1 MKKKT
6 SALWGIISGLLIAG
20 YAVFLLLDAF
30 VIPRDIVKVED
41 IAPDNSLSY
50 TSKVESDVSSA
61 ESAVSGAESS
71 DVPDA
76 SDTSSDQSGDTVNEP
91 VITENSYTDENIS
104 ITITSDRRYDTDI
117 YIADIIVKDPSYL
130 KAGLAEGSFGR
141 NVKQKTSEM
150 AVEYGAVLAINGDYY
165 GYRDRGYVMRN
176 GYLYRDKARHDE
188 IDDALAV
195 YADGSMSV
203 VKESEVSAEELKDS
217 GAVQIFSFGPGLLS
231 DGKFTV
237 ESGDEVKQSMN
248 SNPRTAIG
256 MVEPLH
262 YVFVVSDGRTS
273 QNIGL
278 SLYELAWV
286 MKDAGC
292 TLAYN
297 LDGGGSSTMWFC
309 GRIVN
314 NPTSHTYQPDERS
327 VSDIVYIG

>member
-6 SALWGIISGLLIAG
+6 SALWGIISGLLIAS

-50 TSKVESDVSSA
+50 TSKVESAVSSA
-61 ESAVSGAESS
+61 ENS
-71 DVPDA
+71 DLSEI
-76 SDTSSDQSGDTVNEP
+76 SDTVSSDQSGTVANEP

-195 YADGSMSV
+195 FADGSMRV

-273 QNIGL
+273 KNIGL

>member
-6 SALWGIISGLLIAG
+6 SALWGIISGLLIAS

-50 TSKVESDVSSA
+50 TSKVES
-61 ESAVSGAESS
+61 AVSRAENS
-71 DVPDA
+71 DLSEI
-76 SDTSSDQSGDTVNEP
+76 SDTVSSDQSGTVANEP

-195 YADGSMSV
+195 FADGSMRV
-203 VKESEVSAEELKDS
+203 VKESEVSADELKDS

-273 QNIGL
+273 KNIGL